1 MNFRNYSS
9 DSPLED
15 SKFDQ
20 FNRYPFA
27 QRVAS
32 VISKRSDPSSIVIGI
47 HGIWG
52 EGKTSVF
59 NFIENE
65 LLDEQDVVCLKFN
78 PWRFGNEDQMLINF
92 FNDLATAVDKSIISG
107 KEKIG
112 DLISSYGKPFASIIG
127 RGEAAEGLAS
137 LFSKADIEELRER
150 IEGLL
155 EKEKK
160 RIVILIDDIDRLEKD
175 EIYAVFRLVKLT
187 ADFKYTAYIL
197 AFDQNV
203 VISALQERY
212 GKGADSK
219 VGSSFLEKIIQV
231 PLQLPTVNRED
242 LRSFYLNE
250 INQMIDSLNI
260 EISEME
266 GREFVK
272 NFYKGLEPHLKTPR
286 QAKLYSNILMFS
298 LPILQDEVNIVD
310 LMLIEGI
317 KVFLPDVYSL
327 IKNHKKIFLENEPVS
342 PDYNKR
348 QIEIEKRKDRIEEVL
363 SEYLN
368 EDKEGIIDLLSFLF
382 PKLDSVF
389 GNSHY
394 GREWEAKWEE
404 EQRISSPQ
412 YFQRYFDYAINN
424 RDVSDI
430 LINELV
436 TYSESN
442 SAIDTSDRIKEVI
455 TDKNVESFISK
466 LRTKSRILS
475 TLQKETLSLSIA
487 KLGNWL
493 PNPVMMFS
501 YATPFSQAAIFIGN
515 CIEKIGNEEKQFE
528 VASKVICE
536 SDSVSF
542 ATECFSWFTKNT
554 ESQPNPQGLSIKNQ
568 ERLANILAE
577 RISLEFKNVKNIEV
591 SKFNNLTTLI
601 FIWSKYGEE
610 LDASNWITEKIKS
623 DIEFL
628 FIFVESYTGLTSG
641 SFGTKRSEFNT
652 ENYKAIKK
660 IIDPSLIYQK
670 IKETTKHEKS
680 IENYFETNDI
690 SKYEDLAREFSRVHE
705 EMEDDKNIN

>member
-127 RGEAAEGLAS
+127 KGEAAEGIAS

-242 LRSFYLNE
+242 LRNFYLNE
-250 INQMIDSLNI
+250 INQVIDSLNI

-298 LPILQDEVNIVD
+298 LPILQDEVSIVD

-327 IKNHKKIFLENEPVS
+327 IKNHKNIFLENEPVS

-389 GNSHY
+389 GNIHY

-442 SAIDTSDRIKEVI
+442 SAVDTSDRIKEVI

-487 KLGNWL
+487 KLGKWL
-493 PNPVMMFS
+493 PNPVTMFG
-501 YATPFSQAAIFIGN
+501 YGTPFSQAAIFIGN
-515 CIEKIGNEEKQFE
+515 CIEKINNEEKQFE

-542 ATECFSWFTKNT
+542 ATECFTWFTKNT
-554 ESQPNPQGLSIKNQ
+554 ESQPNPQGFSIKSQ
-568 ERLANILAE
+568 EQLANILAE

-591 SKFNNLTTLI
+591 SKFNNLPTLI

-623 DIEFL
+623 DMEFL

-652 ENYKAIKK
+652 ENYKAIKN

-680 IENYFETNDI
+680 IENHFETNDI
-690 SKYEDLAREFSRVHE
+690 SKYEDLALEFSRVHE
-705 EMEDDKNIN
+705 EIEDDKNIN